1 VPYFGLV
8 FTRLLVVCERWPE
21 KSSEIEKKLPPFR
34 AKNGVFAGGSK
45 GTQFATASGALSA

>member
-8 FTRLLVVCERWPE
+8 FTRLPVVCERWPE